1 MLIFVTLNSKQ
12 NAYITAKISAVV
24 ALSYIHVSVSDY
36 RHKSEYNL
44 MCYIIWSSRNSEEV
58 QHLFI

>member
-24 ALSYIHVSVSDY
+24 ALSYIHVSVSD
-36 RHKSEYNL
+36 
-44 MCYIIWSSRNSEEV
+44 
-58 QHLFI
+58 